1 MVTRPALIASACIV
15 IAGVAA
21 ITFVVLVREESAVT
35 PQMSDEQRATREKFF
50 GSGKPLP
57 PIEKGQEMRP
67 KW

>member
-1 MVTRPALIASACIV
+1 MTRPALIASVCIV
-15 IAGVAA
+15 MAGIAA
-21 ITFVVLVREESAVT
+21 ITTVVLMRRESAST
-35 PQMSDEQRATREKFF
+35 PQMSEEQRETREKFF